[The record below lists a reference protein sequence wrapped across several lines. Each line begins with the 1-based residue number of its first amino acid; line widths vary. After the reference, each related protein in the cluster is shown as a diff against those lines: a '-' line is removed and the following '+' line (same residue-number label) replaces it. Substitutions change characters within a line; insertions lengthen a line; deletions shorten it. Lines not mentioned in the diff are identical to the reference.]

1 MPYLTN
7 GLTQE
12 KVTMEI
18 TDKASQFAHE
28 ADEKI
33 ANATNQAADA
43 LSEKG
48 EQLKNAE
55 QRLMDNC
62 CGYVKDNPATSLGI
76 AVAAGFLLS
85 RLLSAR

>member
-1 MPYLTN
+1 
-7 GLTQE
+7 
-12 KVTMEI
+12 MEI
-18 TDKASQFAHE
+18 TDKASQFAHQ
-28 ADEKI
+28 AGEKI
-33 ANATNQAADA
+33 ANASNQAADM

-55 QRLMDNC
+55 QHLMKDC
-62 CGYVKDNPATSLGI
+62 SDYVKNNPATSLGI